1 MFEVV
6 PNAVP
11 ISTDILSGL
20 TPIPGGPAA
29 WTCYEDAEQQPI
41 AYVEADGTV
50 WRAVDVLYASRAA
63 RPMFQATHQITHRDE
78 DHLVMLMPDS
88 ENAGPAYTR
97 AEWDTDST
105 ADFEFD
111 GQRWTFQGQRIADAY
126 PIL

>member
-6 PNAVP
+6 PGATPV
-11 ISTDILSGL
+11 STDILACLVPVS
-20 TPIPGGPAA
+20 GGPAA

-50 WRAVDVLYASRAA
+50 WRAVDVLRASWAG
-63 RPMFQATHQITHRDE
+63 PTMFQATHQITYCGE
-78 DHLVMLMPDS
+78 VHLVMLMPDS
-88 ENAGPAYTR
+88 ENAGPAYTHS
-97 AEWDTDST
+97 EWDTDST

-111 GQRWTFQGQRIADAY
+111 GVRWTFQGQRIADAH